1 MGDVAL
7 HALTDALLGAVA
19 LGDIGKLFPDTD
31 MQYKMQIAVFYY
43 EKHSAKYKQKA
54 IRSAMWM

>member
-1 MGDVAL
+1 MVALKCLTTLGLLPILMGDVAL

-31 MQYKMQIAVFYY
+31 MQYK
-43 EKHSAKYKQKA
+43 EC
-54 IRSAMWM
+54 R